1 MRDPWAVL
9 GVAPGSSWEDV
20 RSAYRRLAKT
30 VHPDITGSDASR
42 MAEINRAFGEL
53 ALSRAPEPAPVP
65 APPAPP
71 APVSQLDEA
80 GFSIDVLPV
89 EAFDLVYMAAASL
102 GDPWVID
109 EPYQL
114 VARLDPPL
122 ACRAHI
128 DLVPEAGGSI
138 VTFRIEPLRGFDPPS
153 ARRVTGAFVAELQRL
168 GS

>member
-1 MRDPWAVL
+1 VRDE
-9 GVAPGSSWEDV
+9 G
-20 RSAYRRLAKT
+20 
-30 VHPDITGSDASR
+30 
-42 MAEINRAFGEL
+42 
-53 ALSRAPEPAPVP
+53 
-65 APPAPP
+65 
-71 APVSQLDEA
+71 

-122 ACRAHI
+122 ACRCHM

-138 VTFRIEPLRGFDPPS
+138 VTLWIEPVRGIDPPTAGAVVS
-153 ARRVTGAFVAELQRL
+153 ALVAELQRL
-168 GS
+168 

>member
-1 MRDPWAVL
+1 MRDPWSVL
-9 GVAPGSSWEDV
+9 GLAPGSSWDEV
-20 RSAYRRLAKT
+20 RAAYRRLAKSL
-30 VHPDITGSDASR
+30 HPDVSGGDTTR
-42 MAEINRAFGEL
+42 MAEINRAVDEL
-53 ALSRAPEPAPVP
+53 ASSRAPVP
-65 APPAPP
+65 AATTAPP
-71 APVSQLDEA
+71 AKTLLEEG

-122 ACRAHI
+122 ACRCHV

-138 VTFRIEPLRGFDPPS
+138 VTLRIEPLRGIDPPDSGAVVS
-153 ARRVTGAFVAELQRL
+153 ALVAELQRL
-168 GS
+168 